1 MIRISALY
9 PATPGSRFDWDYYLG
24 AHSALVHKLCDP
36 LGMVKLE
43 IDRGIAGL
51 PPGTPA
57 PFHAVGYLTWAT
69 MSEMQAALASA
80 APEVLADLPNFT
92 DVQPTIL
99 ISEVA

>member
-36 LGMVKLE
+36 LGMVKFE

-57 PFHAVGYLTWAT
+57 PFQAVAYLTFPSMGEVQT
-69 MSEMQAALASA
+69 ALVSA
-80 APEVLADLPNFT
+80 APELLADLPKFT
-92 DVQPTIL
+92 DVQPTFL